1 MWTWVDRDR
10 WGVFFFFGG
19 MRSPLK
25 NLIFFTDQHKNMH
38 KKTALTAV
46 FCLAAVAAVVLSAG
60 CVGGD
65 TGAKDGD
72 TVSVFYTLTVDGV
85 EEQSNFGSTPFPF
98 KIGAGETI
106 KGFNDGVIGM
116 KAGETKTIVVSPEN
130 GYGVYSKEKK
140 AELPLSELKQ
150 AHGTVSVGDIFEV
163 YAGYTKMN
171 AEILSIDEEK
181 GTADAAVNHPLAGKT
196 LIFTVMLD
204 SITPAK

>member
-1 MWTWVDRDR
+1 
-10 WGVFFFFGG
+10 
-19 MRSPLK
+19 
-25 NLIFFTDQHKNMH
+25 MH
-38 KKTALTAV
+38 IKTIVTAV
-46 FCLAAVAAVVLSAG
+46 LCLAAVAAVVLSAG
-60 CVGGD
+60 CVGGSD
-65 TGAKDGD
+65 QSAKDGD

-85 EEQSNFGSTPFPF
+85 EKESNFGSTPLEFT
-98 KIGAGETI
+98 IGAGTMI
-106 KGFNDGVIGM
+106 QGFNDGVIGM

-196 LIFTVMLD
+196 LTFTVRLD
-204 SITPAK
+204 SINPGK

>member
-1 MWTWVDRDR
+1 
-10 WGVFFFFGG
+10 
-19 MRSPLK
+19 
-25 NLIFFTDQHKNMH
+25 MH

-85 EEQSNFGSTPFPF
+85 EEQSNFGSTPYPF
-98 KIGAGETI
+98 KIGAGEAI

-116 KAGETKTIVVSPEN
+116 KTGETKTIEVSPEN
-130 GYGVYSKEKK
+130 GYGVYMDETPFSIPLSQINTESKSVSTGDRLILDTGDTLVTTEIISVDKEK
-140 AELPLSELKQ
+140 
-150 AHGTVSVGDIFEV
+150 DEV
-163 YAGYTKMN
+163 YVHV
-171 AEILSIDEEK
+171 
-181 GTADAAVNHPLAGKT
+181 VNHPLAGKT

>member
-1 MWTWVDRDR
+1 M
-10 WGVFFFFGG
+10 
-19 MRSPLK
+19 
-25 NLIFFTDQHKNMH
+25 
-38 KKTALTAV
+38 

-85 EEQSNFGSTPFPF
+85 EEQSNFGSTPLGFT
-98 KIGAGETI
+98 IGTGSMI

-116 KAGETKTIVVSPEN
+116 KAGETKTIEVSPEN
-130 GYGVYSKEKK
+130 GYGVYSRENVT
-140 AELPLSELKQ
+140 ELPLSDLKESL
-150 AHGTVSVGDIFEV
+150 GTVSVGDIVQVTDV
-163 YAGYTKMN
+163 YGREWN

-181 GTADAAVNHPLAGKT
+181 DTADAAVNHPLAGKT